1 MFSLNKCTLAG
12 NVGSPPVFKKTQR
25 GHRRL
30 SFSVA
35 TTEKTKNNEFT
46 SWHNVVVWDKAA
58 DMLKDIVKSGSVV
71 YIEGR
76 LGTRSYVTNDNEKR
90 YITEVT
96 ASKIKVLPIGKTYKE
111 NLRTFLDGEETVKD
125 DDSCEIDLDILDD
138 NLEIPF

>member
-12 NVGSPPVFKKTQR
+12 NVGSSPVFKTTTK
-25 GHRRL
+25 GHSRL

-46 SWHNVVVWDKAA
+46 SWHNIVVWDKAA
-58 DMLKDIVKSGSVV
+58 DALKDMVKSGSVV

-76 LGTRSYVTNDNEKR
+76 LGTRSYLSNRNEKK

-96 ASKIKVLPIGKTYKE
+96 ASKVKILPIGRAYKE
-111 NLRTFLDGEETVKD
+111 NLKTFLNGEETVEQD
-125 DDSCEIDLDILDD
+125 NSCEIDLDDLD
-138 NLEIPF
+138 LEIPF